1 MLSEKQLELAKTE
14 PKEFLQQYALLRT
27 LAEARLN
34 RVNFWQDCET
44 GKEYCKDCIAEAKRL
59 VTLERDIADLIT
71 QADISDQYK
80 TVLFLRYIEGKT
92 VDDSARALGITRRW
106 YQRLQAKALDAFAQA
121 I

>member
-1 MLSEKQLELAKTE
+1 MLSEKQLELAKNE
-14 PKEFLQQYALLRT
+14 PKAFLQQYSLLRT
-27 LAEARLN
+27 QAEARLN
-34 RVNFWQDCET
+34 RVNFWKDCEA

-80 TVLFLRYIEGKT
+80 TILYLRYVEGKT
-92 VDDSARALGITRRW
+92 VEDSAKTLGFTRRW
-106 YQRLQAKALDAFAQA
+106 CQRLQVKALDAFAQA